1 MPDPVRPAFAT
12 FFSRLLLSRP
22 NHPNR
27 LNALARETPTMG
39 DATPHR
45 GAETPQSRRTRRPR
59 TGSQFTATTLGAT
72 IVATTLT
79 GSRHRGRPHAVR
91 PCCDPATPGLRLDR
105 LSDSN
110 SVPEVAAN
118 ADLFSDVSKF
128 QFSDRRHHDRS
139 LEHRLGG
146 ATDVGS
152 GNDPVA
158 RRAGNDHV
166 RRRHRP
172 GGMSWMMSKPATRVQ
187 REQALLAL
195 AQKYGANGID
205 LDFEDMAF
213 NTTSALVD
221 PTRAG
226 FDALVHE
233 LAVALHKRGMMLAV
247 NVVSKTSEP
256 GTSMAQQVYDY
267 PTLGKWADR
276 FRIMTYDQ
284 HWSGGSPGAIAGMSW
299 TDSVISFAASAMT
312 SSKVFMGVPLYGYDW
327 GTPGNRAAAVTY
339 QGALNLMAQYHV
351 ARQWSATED
360 APYFTYT
367 DAAGVGHTVWYND
380 AQAIAAKLP
389 LVGKYGLGGVAFW
402 SLGGEDPAI
411 WPLVQSFTFGSNP
424 FGNTDFARSSPGG
437 IEIAGWSI
445 DANTSSPIAVAIYAD
460 GHLMGNVAAGDLRS
474 DVANV
479 YGFFGDHHGFDVLI
493 PLPPGPHTL
502 CAYGLNVGAG
512 NANTALGCHSATA
525 LSGDPYGYLD
535 SVSAVPGGF
544 AAHGWDI
551 DPDTARP
558 VQTHV
563 YVDGHLAGIVSAADS
578 RPDVASYH
586 PLYGSAHGYTAVLP
600 ATNGTHTVCTY
611 AINVGFGST
620 NTKLGCKTVTV
631 MAGNPF
637 GHLDGVTTAGHLWG
651 WAIDPDTAK
660 PIPVDLYADGKLL
673 AEIPANE
680 PRADVRSVY
689 PAYGAFHGFHADL
702 TLTAGS
708 HVVCAYAI
716 NTAAGNANTPLGCN
730 TVAVP
735 AANPVGHLDVVR
747 PWASG
752 QALVSGWAYD
762 ANANADAGVNVPVT
776 VTVDNAAAGQTQTG
790 LVRTDVAQVF
800 PQYGRWTGFQVV
812 IDAAAGQHTVCATAV
827 NVGPGTGN
835 TNLGCQT
842 VTLP

>member
-1 MPDPVRPAFAT
+1 MQIKFWWGSTSPRHSA
-12 FFSRLLLSRP
+12 
-22 NHPNR
+22 
-27 LNALARETPTMG
+27 ARHVAAHG
-39 DATPHR
+39 
-45 GAETPQSRRTRRPR
+45 SVRRPR
-59 TGSQFTATTLGAT
+59 RFVAAASGIGTVLAGLAVLGGSAAPAAAANPHPVISGWMPYWSVSGATADVTNNYDVFTDGSLFWFGAASPTTINPKSSTAALQSAIAALKAHHVKAILSVTDDMGATASGAMFADPNQRNQQVAALMAVVNTYGADGLDLDYEALGSNATTSAQ
-72 IVATTLT
+72 ART
-79 GSRHRGRPHAVR
+79 GYP
-91 PCCDPATPGLRLDR
+91 
-105 LSDSN
+105 
-110 SVPEVAAN
+110 
-118 ADLFSDVSKF
+118 
-128 QFSDRRHHDRS
+128 
-139 LEHRLGG
+139 
-146 ATDVGS
+146 
-152 GNDPVA
+152 
-158 RRAGNDHV
+158 
-166 RRRHRP
+166 
-172 GGMSWMMSKPATRVQ
+172 
-187 REQALLAL
+187 ALLASL
-195 AQKYGANGID
+195 AAQLHK
-205 LDFEDMAF
+205 
-213 NTTSALVD
+213 
-221 PTRAG
+221 AG
-226 FDALVHE
+226 KT
-233 LAVALHKRGMMLAV
+233 LAVSLPA
-247 NVVSKTSEP
+247 KTGEP
-256 GTSMAQQVYDY
+256 GTTYGQRAYDY
-267 PTLGKWADR
+267 VAIGKVVDQAK
-276 FRIMTYDQ
+276 IMTYDQ